1 MAKTKTALKKS
12 DCACDVETCECCA
25 DTGVPQVLDLGGE
38 WTLKQA
44 GKQESMKVTVPGAI
58 HTDLLAAGK
67 IPDPYY
73 QDNEDRVQWIGEVDW
88 VYTRTFDLPKEFL
101 CHEQVLLRCEGLD
114 TLAVIKINSR
124 EIASTDNMFRTYE
137 FDVRNMLKPGV
148 NTIEVR
154 LNSTIPYIQQHQEK
168 HPIPIR
174 RPPHGVDG
182 ANWVRKEQCNYGWD
196 WGPGLLTCGIW
207 RPIKLVAG
215 NVAQFKDVYV
225 AQKHLKDG
233 SVTLDITAELTT
245 KQKSTAANVAVVVT
259 LGKKTVVKGEAAIK
273 AGKAQLPL
281 NIPRPELWW
290 PNDMGKQPLYTVIV
304 ILLDK
309 DGCLLDTKAKRI
321 GLRTLRL
328 QRKKDQWGESF
339 LFVVNGVPF
348 FAKGACWIPADTFA
362 AHLTYADY
370 ADLIKS
376 SADAHMNMLRIWG
389 GGIYE
394 DDAFYDLCDEMGICV
409 WQDFM
414 FACAT
419 YPTFD
424 DGYMANITAE
434 FDDNIRRLRHHPSI
448 ALWCGNNEMEQG
460 WVGDTWNERQMSWTD
475 YSKLFDKL
483 LPEMVKKLNPET
495 DYWPCSAHS
504 PIGDRKDHS
513 NPNWGDAHLWDV
525 WHGKK
530 PFEWYRTAMHRF
542 CSEFGFQ
549 SFPEPKTVYGYTA
562 PQDRNI
568 TSYVMEHH
576 QRSGIGNTT
585 IMTYMLDWFRLPDNF
600 ESVLFLSQILQGMAM
615 KYGVEHW
622 RRNMPRTMGTL
633 YWQLNDCWPVA
644 SWASIDYHHRWK
656 ALHYMAKQFYAPVLV
671 SGVENNEKGTVE
683 VYINNDLMQPFKGE
697 LAWTVTDVRGKTI
710 SRGKKPVEIERGS
723 RRADVLNL
731 AKEIKAC
738 GIRDLM
744 IWLEVSVNGKSVS
757 TNFVT
762 FARPKHLE
770 LCPPDIKVEVSQTN
784 GQSAVTL
791 TATAPAIWTWLELNG
806 IDARFSDN
814 YFHLRPGKPVTIK
827 IETEKP
833 LTTAA
838 IKKNLR
844 VRSLIDTYK

>member
-1 MAKTKTALKKS
+1 MITKSDKKS
-12 DCACDVETCECCA
+12 GK
-25 DTGVPQVLDLGGE
+25 DTPQVMDLGGE
-38 WTLKQA
+38 WTLQQA
-44 GKQESMKVTVPGAI
+44 GKKEVIRATVPGTV
-58 HTDLLAAGK
+58 HTDLIAAGK

-88 VYTRTFDLPKEFL
+88 IYRRNFDVPQDFRNQ
-101 CHEQVLLRCEGLD
+101 EQVLLRCEGLD
-114 TLAVIKINSR
+114 TLAVININGK
-124 EIASTDNMFRTYE
+124 EIARTDNMFRTYE
-137 FDVRNMLKPGV
+137 FEVKDVLKEGI

-154 LNSTIPYIQQHQEK
+154 FASTIPYIKK
-168 HPIPIR
+168 HDAEHHIPLR
-174 RPPHGVDG
+174 DPPHGVAG

-196 WGPGLLTCGIW
+196 WGPCLLTCGIW

-215 NVAQFKDVYV
+215 KLTRLKDVYV
-225 AQKHLKDG
+225 GQKHQGNG
-233 SVTLDITAELTT
+233 SVTLNISAELAV
-245 KQKSTAANVAVVVT
+245 KSKSTAVASVVVT
-259 LGKKTVVKGEAAIK
+259 LGEKDIAESDIAFK
-273 AGKAQLPL
+273 AGKGSTVLD
-281 NIPRPELWW
+281 IKKPELWW
-290 PNDMGKQPLYTVIV
+290 PNDMGKQPLYNVTVK
-304 ILLDK
+304 LLDK
-309 DGCLLDTKAKRI
+309 EGRLLDIMTKRI

-328 QRKKDQWGESF
+328 ERKKDKWGESF

-362 AHLTYADY
+362 PHLTYNDY
-370 ADLIKS
+370 ADLIRS
-376 SADAHMNMLRIWG
+376 CADAHMNMLRVWG
-389 GGIYE
+389 GGFYE
-394 DDAFYDLCDEMGICV
+394 ADVFYDLCDEMGICV

-424 DGYMANITAE
+424 KSFMDNIYAE
-434 FDDNIRRLRHHPSI
+434 FDDNIRRLRHHPGI

-460 WVGDTWNERQMSWTD
+460 WVGDEWNDRQMSWAD
-475 YSKLFDKL
+475 YSKLFDKM
-483 LPEMVKKLNPET
+483 LPEICNKLDPER

-504 PIGDRKDHS
+504 PIGDRRDHS

-585 IMTYMLDWFRLPDNF
+585 IMTYMLDWYRLPGDF
-600 ESVLFLSQILQGMAM
+600 EKTLYLSQILQGMAM

-656 ALHYMAKQFYAPVLV
+656 ALHYMAKQFFAPVLV
-671 SGVENNEKGTVE
+671 SGVEKPESSSVE
-683 VYINNDLMQPFKGE
+683 IYLNSDLMESTKGE
-697 LAWTVTDVRGKTI
+697 LSWIVTDVQGKTMTK
-710 SRGKKPVEIERGS
+710 GKKPVEIARGS
-723 RRADVLNL
+723 QMAYVLNL
-731 AKEIKAC
+731 TEAVKKY
-738 GIRDLM
+738 GVRNLM
-744 IWLEVSVNGKSVS
+744 VWLEAAVKGRTVS

-770 LCPPDIKVEVSQTN
+770 LCPPDIKAEVSQIKGKPT
-784 GQSAVTL
+784 VTL
-791 TATAPAIWTWLELNG
+791 TTKAPALWTWLELDG
-806 IDARFSDN
+806 TDVRFSDN
-814 YFHLRPGKPVTIK
+814 YFHLRPGKPVSITIS
-827 IETEKP
+827 TDVS
-833 LTTAA
+833 LSAA
-838 IKKNLR
+838 KIKKQLKI
-844 VRSLIDTYK
+844 RSLIDTYK